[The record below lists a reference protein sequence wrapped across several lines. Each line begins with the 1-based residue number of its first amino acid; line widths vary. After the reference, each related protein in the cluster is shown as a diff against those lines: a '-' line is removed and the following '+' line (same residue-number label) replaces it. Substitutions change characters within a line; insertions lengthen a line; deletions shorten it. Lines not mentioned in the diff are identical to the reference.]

1 MSATIKDIAERAGV
15 SVATV
20 SRVLND
26 FTSVAEETRIAVQDA
41 INELNYK
48 KHPLGKVKTI
58 GLIIPDLNSMFF
70 PIVLKGIEEVLSD
83 KNYTILLSYT
93 KNDPKIEKNA
103 IDNLLLKR
111 VRGVIILGGTRLIQS
126 RSINLKTLG
135 EKLPLL
141 TINDNILGSNIISVM
156 ADEINGAYKAVNY
169 LFSLG
174 HRKIALVNGLSDL
187 VAFRNKLEGYKNA
200 LTDNNIE
207 INNDYI
213 VEVDQFEESGYS
225 GTKRILDLDDRPT
238 AIFTGSDQIAIG
250 AYKAIYE
257 SGHLIPKDFSVIS
270 ISNIPISSQLYPEL
284 TTIDNFPY
292 KTGKLAAEIMI
303 KAIEEDNKQR
313 RILID
318 PQLVVRNSCRSIL

>member
-1 MSATIKDIAERAGV
+1 MSATIKDIAEKAGV

-26 FTSVAEETRIAVQDA
+26 FTSVAEETRMVVQEA

-48 KHPLGKVKTI
+48 KHPLGKLKTI

-70 PIVLKGIEEVLSD
+70 PTVLKGIEEVLSS

-93 KNDPKIEKNA
+93 KNDPEIEKKA

-111 VRGVIILGGTRLIQS
+111 VRGVIILGGTRLIKS
-126 RSINLKTLG
+126 RSVNLKALS

-156 ADEINGAYKAVNY
+156 ADEINGAYKAINY
-169 LFSLG
+169 LCGLG
-174 HRKIALVNGLSDL
+174 HRKIAFVNGLSDL

-200 LTDNNIE
+200 LIDNNIE
-207 INNDYI
+207 IKDDYI
-213 VEVDQFEESGYS
+213 VEVDPFEESGYS
-225 GTKRILDLDDRPT
+225 GTKRIIELDDRPT

-250 AYKAIYE
+250 TYKAIYE
-257 SGHLIPKDFSVIS
+257 SGYLIPKDFSVIS
-270 ISNIPISSQLYPEL
+270 ISNIPISSQLFPEL

-292 KTGKLAAEIMI
+292 KTGKLAAETMI